1 MRPPTRQLP
10 PLEAL
15 LAYAVALASL
25 IVVAPAMYM
34 WLGLSA
40 MIVVQLL
47 CIAGPAAIAAGVR
60 SETITGAAALLG
72 IRRAR
77 GRAMLGAVLIGS
89 SFWYVN
95 LQLVAPLA
103 DRYLHGR
110 DLVRSL
116 DQSLLAGSLPLWL
129 IITIVSVMPA
139 LCEELLMR
147 GGLCRALRVRLGP
160 AGAVVLSALLFGVT
174 HLHPAHMATT
184 SAFGLVLGAT
194 CLATDSVLPGML
206 MHFLNNALVLIVG
219 AEVIPAATWSLH
231 TFPLM
236 WGLICGFLCVCGGLL
251 IWSGRQGATTP
262 PAERPW

>member
-1 MRPPTRQLP
+1 MRAPTRQLP
-10 PLEAL
+10 PFEAL
-15 LAYAVALASL
+15 LAYTLALASL
-25 IVVAPAMYM
+25 IIVAPTMYG

-40 MIVVQLL
+40 MIVVQLV

-60 SETITGAAALLG
+60 SDSIAGAAALLG
-72 IRRAR
+72 IRRPRA
-77 GRAMLGAVLIGS
+77 RAMLGAMLVGS
-89 SFWYVN
+89 SFWYLN
-95 LQLVAPLA
+95 LLFVAPLA

-116 DQSLLAGSLPLWL
+116 DQSLLAGGLPLWL
-129 IITIVSVMPA
+129 IIAIVSVLPA

-147 GGLCRALRVRLGP
+147 GALCRALRPRLGSF
-160 AGAVVLSALLFGVT
+160 GAVLLSALLFGVT

-184 SAFGLVLGAT
+184 AAFGLALGAAAVT
-194 CLATDSVLPGML
+194 TDSVLPGML

-219 AEVIPAATWSLH
+219 AEVIPSLTESLH

-236 WGLICGFLCVCGGLL
+236 WGAISGFLSVCGGLL
-251 IWSGRQGATTP
+251 IWSGRRGALSP